1 MPAMPNGVSGIG
13 DVAKSNV
20 RQYPYLPEW
29 IDTPESA
36 RTVRRVLNPTDLYA
50 SSRLMVESVARAEGR
65 RLSPRKKKRLTQ
77 AERRFAQGRMM
88 LYSPL
93 GRGSVVTDA

>member
-1 MPAMPNGVSGIG
+1 MPLEMPNG
-13 DVAKSNV
+13 DVAKSNI

-29 IDTPESA
+29 IDSPGAA

-50 SSRLMVESVARAEGR
+50 SSRLMVQSAARADGR
-65 RLSPRKKKRLTQ
+65 RLSRRKLKRMTE